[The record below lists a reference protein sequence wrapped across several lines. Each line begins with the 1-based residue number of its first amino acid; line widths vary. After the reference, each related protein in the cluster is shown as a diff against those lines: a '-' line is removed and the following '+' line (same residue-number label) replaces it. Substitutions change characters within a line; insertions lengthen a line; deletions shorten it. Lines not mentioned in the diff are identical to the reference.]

1 MEKVLKIL
9 LMLLVVAAVVSAAG
23 CAGNTKSNVTQGPSE
38 QATQNT
44 QVSNESVTQSEAAA
58 NITANISV
66 TENSEIDA
74 NETNGNETN
83 MSAATV
89 GAPQDNTAG
98 HVSLTAMKR
107 EKIRANLGVSN
118 SGSTIPVENNTT
130 ITPLPA

>member
-38 QATQNT
+38 QTTPNT

-58 NITANISV
+58 NVTANTNV
-66 TENSEIDA
+66 TEKSEIAA
-74 NETNGNETN
+74 NETTGNGTN
-83 MSAATV
+83 VSEATV
-89 GAPQDNTAG
+89 SAPQDNTAG

-107 EKIRANLGVSN
+107 AKIRANLGVSD
-118 SGSTIPVENNTT
+118 SGSTSPAVNNTT
-130 ITPLPA
+130 V